1 MSKEQS
7 TFPLS
12 PFRKSF
18 AQSLLKSA
26 KEYSLRPALWVDN
39 KTYSYSTLMTESL
52 AIAAT
57 LQALSCS
64 PEICGILA
72 YRSAVTYQSLWGALL
87 AGCCYVPLNPRF
99 PLGKNHPIFV
109 ASGCSVIIVDRRS
122 EAAARELLLR
132 LDKGVSVLLPEH
144 SELPD
149 WCQGTQ
155 HHYICQNQMATAK
168 VWQAPEVVNA
178 YAYLLFTSGTTGQPK
193 GIAVTHQNMK
203 AYIGNLLETYTLA
216 ATDRFSQISDLT
228 FDLSVHDIGC
238 TWTVGGALYIPPEN
252 ALLCPADFVS
262 RHELTCWS
270 SVPSLLGFMD
280 KFRKIKKD
288 AFPHLRYSFF
298 SGEAMPTIMAE
309 KWAQAAPNS
318 KIINIY
324 GPTEATVSVS
334 SFVYRSSRLELPS
347 LPIGKPFSQQETIV
361 VDDKGELIMGEEQG
375 ELWLGG
381 SQVTDGYWQDS
392 ERTNQ
397 SFVDETF
404 VSCLSKRW
412 YRTGD
417 IVSWHKSYGLVFHG
431 RKDFQVKVNGFRVE
445 LSEVE
450 AVIRTGFSCSW
461 VAVIPWPMDSTG
473 AAKGLVAWLSGM
485 QGSAQDVRQHCIEK
499 LPPYMVP
506 GYVFWQ
512 TELPRNVNGK
522 VNIKALQQQTQEQV
536 RLLKN
541 ECAESGNQFPSG

>member
-7 TFPLS
+7 TFPLI
-12 PFRKSF
+12 PFEKSF

-26 KEYSLRPALWVDN
+26 KKHSLRPALWVDN
-39 KTYSYSTLMTESL
+39 KTYSYSTLMTDSL
-52 AIAAT
+52 VIAAT
-57 LQALSCS
+57 LQALAIN
-64 PEICGILA
+64 PERCGILA
-72 YRSAVTYQSLWGALL
+72 YRSAVIYQSIWGALL

-99 PLGKNHPIFV
+99 PPGKNHPVLV
-109 ASGCSVIIVDRRS
+109 AADCSVVIVDRRS
-122 EAAARELLLR
+122 EAAACELLLR
-132 LDKGVSVLLPEH
+132 LDKGISVLLPEH
-144 SELPD
+144 SKLPD

-168 VWQAPEVVNA
+168 DWQKPDMVNP

-193 GIAVTHQNMK
+193 GIAVNHQNMK
-203 AYIGNLLETYTLA
+203 AYISNILENYTLS

-238 TWTVGGALYIPPEN
+238 TWTVGGALYVPPES

-288 AFPHLRYSFF
+288 GFPHLRYSFF
-298 SGEAMPTIMAE
+298 SGEAMPALMAA
-309 KWAQAAPNS
+309 KWDQATPNG
-318 KIINIY
+318 KIVNIY
-324 GPTEATVSVS
+324 GPTEATVSVTS
-334 SFVYRSSRLELPS
+334 CVYRSMHLELAS

-361 VDDKGELIMGEEQG
+361 VNDKNELIKGEDHG

-381 SQVTDGYWQDS
+381 SQVTDGYWRDS
-392 ERTNQ
+392 ARTQQ
-397 SFVDETF
+397 SFIEKTF
-404 VSCLSKRW
+404 INCVSKRW

-417 IVSWHKSYGLVFHG
+417 IVSWHKSYGLMFHG
-431 RKDFQVKVNGFRVE
+431 RKDFQVKINGFRVE

-461 VAVIPWPMDSTG
+461 VAVIPWPVDSAG
-473 AAKGLVAWLSGM
+473 AAKGLVAWLSGLH
-485 QGSAQDVRQHCIEK
+485 GSTHAVRQHCIEQ

-512 TELPRNVNGK
+512 TELPRNTNGK
-522 VNIKALQQQTQEQV
+522 VDIKALQQLTQEQTRV
-536 RLLKN
+536 LKK
-541 ECAESGNQFPSG
+541 